1 MKSLIRF
8 FCFQGKVRGRKKS
21 AAAVESGADVKAK
34 QKESEDKLAEKKA
47 LEEKLGQV
55 KIGATVTHKKFGEGV
70 VTWIDGAKK
79 HIRIKFAA
87 GEKQFVFPD
96 AFIMKFLE
104 IK

>member
-1 MKSLIRF
+1 M
-8 FCFQGKVRGRKKS
+8 
-21 AAAVESGADVKAK
+21 
-34 QKESEDKLAEKKA
+34 
-47 LEEKLGQV
+47 GQV